1 MDFLSN
7 SIMERQYNDTRGTEC
22 KQAVDII
29 HRSCSDKKV

>member
-1 MDFLSN
+1 MDFLSKT
-7 SIMERQYNDTRGTEC
+7 IMERQYNDTRGTG

>member
-1 MDFLSN
+1 
-7 SIMERQYNDTRGTEC
+7 MERQYNETRGTEW

>member
-1 MDFLSN
+1 
-7 SIMERQYNDTRGTEC
+7 MERQYNETSGTEW